1 MLSSCRQNGF
11 SLLELLVV
19 LAIIGVAVGIGV
31 FNGLRALQAQ
41 QERAAVRSIQQ
52 SIWQG
57 ATAASARGVET
68 ELVRNDRQ
76 LLVREVVSG
85 RTLRREELPAG
96 VSTNLPTGQVL
107 RFTPPGQIAR
117 ATLDALPVPLY
128 VRTTDR
134 RYQLRVSLIGEVQAQ
149 VMP

>member
-1 MLSSCRQNGF
+1 MLGPTHNRGLSIIELLIVLALVGILSS
-11 SLLELLVV
+11 
-19 LAIIGVAVGIGV
+19 IGV
-31 FNGLRALQAQ
+31 FNGLRALQGQ
-41 QERAAVRSIQQ
+41 QEQAAVRSIQQ

-68 ELVRNDRQ
+68 ELVRNGRQ

-85 RTLRREELPAG
+85 RMLRREELPVG

-117 ATLDALPVPLY
+117 ATLEALPNPL
-128 VRTTDR
+128 VVEITNR
-134 RYQLRVSLIGEVQAQ
+134 RYQLRVSLIGEVRAE

>member
-1 MLSSCRQNGF
+1 MLGSWRQNGF
-11 SLLELLVV
+11 SIIELLVV
-19 LAIIGVAVGIGV
+19 LAIIGVVVGIGV
-31 FNGLRALQAQ
+31 FNGLRVLQGQ

-96 VSTNLPTGQVL
+96 VSTNLPAGQVL
-107 RFTPPGQIAR
+107 RFTPPGRVAI
-117 ATLDALPVPLY
+117 ATLRALPEPL
-128 VRTTDR
+128 VVEASGR

>member
-1 MLSSCRQNGF
+1 MRRANGIT
-11 SLLELLVV
+11 LLELLVV
-19 LAIIGVAVGIGV
+19 VAIIGVVAGIGV
-31 FNGLRALQAQ
+31 FNGLRALQGQ
-41 QERAAVRSIQQ
+41 QEQAAVRSIQQ

-68 ELVRNDRQ
+68 ELVRDGRQ

-117 ATLDALPVPLY
+117 TTLAALPEPLW
-128 VRTTDR
+128 VQITDR
-134 RYQLRVSLIGEVQAQ
+134 RYRLRVSLIGEVRAE